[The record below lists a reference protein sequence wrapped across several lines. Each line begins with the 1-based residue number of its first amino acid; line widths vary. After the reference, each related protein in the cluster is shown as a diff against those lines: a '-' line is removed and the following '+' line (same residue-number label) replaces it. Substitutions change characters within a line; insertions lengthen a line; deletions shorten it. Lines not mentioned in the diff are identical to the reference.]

1 MAVKSG
7 LLGAGNTLLSSMQQV
22 VEVAQQEVRRPWR
35 ANPGNRSTPPDCRVD
50 SETIASRSRFKLM

>member
-22 VEVAQQEVRRPWR
+22 VEVAQQEVRRPWW
-35 ANPGNRSTPPDCRVD
+35 ANPGNRSTPIDCRAD
-50 SETIASRSRFKLM
+50 PEIIASRSGFKSP